1 MATRPTKILP
11 LRDRPEPR
19 PRPYDLLPLADPTGA
34 YPSIGELIVLGILTL
49 TIVLLSV
56 GLWA

>member
-19 PRPYDLLPLADPTGA
+19 PRPYDLLPLADPAGA
-34 YPSIGELIVLGILTL
+34 YPSRRELAVLCALTL
-49 TIVLLSV
+49 ATVLIGL

>member
-34 YPSIGELIVLGILTL
+34 YPSPRELAVLCALMLTVVVIGFGFL
-49 TIVLLSV
+49 
-56 GLWA
+56 A

>member
-19 PRPYDLLPLADPTGA
+19 PRPYDLLPLADPAGA
-34 YPSIGELIVLGILTL
+34 YPSRFEIA
-49 TIVLLSV
+49 VLLAVALLLPGLMLAVSV
-56 GLWA
+56 

>member
-19 PRPYDLLPLADPTGA
+19 PRPYDLLPLADPAGA
-34 YPSIGELIVLGILTL
+34 YPTRGQLAF
-49 TIVLLSV
+49 LLSLALALPALLLV
-56 GLWA
+56 VSA

>member
-19 PRPYDLLPLADPTGA
+19 PRPYDLLPLADPAGA
-34 YPSIGELIVLGILTL
+34 YPSTGELVVLCALMLAVVVIGFGFL
-49 TIVLLSV
+49 V
-56 GLWA
+56 

>member
-1 MATRPTKILP
+1 MATRRPTILP

-19 PRPYDLLPLADPTGA
+19 PRPYDLLPLADPAGA
-34 YPSIGELIVLGILTL
+34 YPSTGELIVLGLLTL

>member
-1 MATRPTKILP
+1 MATRRPKILP

-19 PRPYDLLPLADPTGA
+19 PRPYDLLPLADPAGT
-34 YPSIGELIVLGILTL
+34 YPATGELIVLWALVVA
-49 TIVLLSV
+49 IVLLSL